1 MLIYLV
7 QGLGLA
13 FPAMAQ
19 PGPLQAYI
27 ITQTLQAG
35 WQRTL
40 PAALA
45 PLLSDGPIILLVW
58 LALRH
63 MPPWLVDALRVVGGL
78 FLLYLAWQAWRRYR
92 RPTLPGTSS
101 PVGHQSLWRATLV
114 NLLNP
119 NPYVFW
125 ATVAGPLLLAH
136 WQERPV
142 FGLLFLVGFYSTMV
156 GGLALLILAA
166 GAAGGTQGGGRFG
179 RLLTPLSILLL
190 LFFGLYQLAAVA
202 LNH

>member
-1 MLIYLV
+1 MLVYLL

-13 FPAMAQ
+13 LPAVAQ
-19 PGPLQAYI
+19 PGPLQAYL
-27 ITQTLQAG
+27 ITQTLQTG
-35 WQRTL
+35 WRRTL

-63 MPPWLVDALRVVGGL
+63 MPPWLIDALRLVGGV

-92 RPTLPGTSS
+92 RPPLSQALTPARN
-101 PVGHQSLWRATLV
+101 QSLGRATLV

-119 NPYVFW
+119 NPYLFW
-125 ATVAGPLLLAH
+125 ATVAGPLLLTH
-136 WQERPV
+136 WQTRPA
-142 FGLLFLVGFYSTMV
+142 FGLAFLAGFYSTMV

-166 GAAGGTQGGGRFG
+166 GAARGAEGEGRFG
-179 RLLTPLSILLL
+179 RILTLLSILLL
-190 LFFGLYQLAAVA
+190 LFFGLYQFAAVA
-202 LNH
+202 LNR